1 MSSGVIAFFV
11 ALGVGAWVYNLT
23 MKQSGSQTKT
33 ALTVAGI
40 VAFLAFLII
49 FTVASMLS

>member
-33 ALTVAGI
+33 ALTVGGI
-40 VAFLAFLII
+40 VALLVFLIV
-49 FTVASMLS
+49 FTLANMVD